1 MNGLHK
7 PKILI
12 VDDISINLKVQALL
26 FTKHDY
32 DVLIANNAIQ
42 ALVIAEEK
50 QPDIIIA
57 DIMMP
62 EIDGI
67 ELCRRLKLNALT
79 KDIPVFFLSA
89 DTSKTTIEKAFE
101 VGGCDYL
108 SKPFN
113 DNELFLK
120 VKKHLYSNHFTF
132 IDNPS
137 KGNIAVVD
145 DNQLNRHILNDFLG
159 EGDFNS
165 YTFESAS
172 DLFEVKDLNVFDMIL
187 LDIEM
192 PILNGWKTFEILRI
206 KKFNKPIIAISAY
219 ADHIFKDKC
228 IKHGFND
235 VIYKPIYKSNILN
248 TIVKH
253 LKPVT
258 EPIEIEPCAIN
269 EMLNLTFFYEVTQ
282 SDIPY
287 RVTEYQEFINLIDKI
302 ISSTKNSIHQKKTTQ
317 ALLDDL
323 HKYLNVGHY
332 FCDKAIVDV
341 VKSIEKRIRFDKD
354 LINEEGAGFLTLMQ
368 KIQIEL
374 KNNSHVKS
382 L

>member
-12 VDDISINLKVQALL
+12 VDDVSLNLKVQALL
-26 FTKHDY
+26 FTNHDY
-32 DVLIANNAIQ
+32 DVLIANSAIQ
-42 ALVIAEEK
+42 ALIIAEEK
-50 QPDIIIA
+50 QPDIIIT

-62 EIDGI
+62 EIYGI
-67 ELCRRLKLNALT
+67 ELCRRLKLNAST
-79 KDIPVFFLSA
+79 KYIPVFFLSA

-108 SKPFN
+108 PKPFN
-113 DNELFLK
+113 ENELFLK
-120 VKKHLYSNHFTF
+120 VKKHLHSNHFTF
-132 IDNPS
+132 IDNPG
-137 KGNIAVVD
+137 KRNIAVVD
-145 DNQLNRHILNDFLG
+145 DNRLNRHILNDFLR
-159 EGDFNS
+159 EGGFNP

-172 DLFEVKDLNVFDMIL
+172 DLFEVKDLNVFDMVL

-192 PILNGWKTFEILRI
+192 PILNGWKTFEILKI

-235 VIYKPIYKSNILN
+235 IIYKPIYKSIILN

-253 LKPVT
+253 LKPVD
-258 EPIEIEPCAIN
+258 ELIEIEPGAIN
-269 EMLNLTFFYEVTQ
+269 EILNLTFFYEVTQ

-302 ISSTKNSIHQKKTTQ
+302 VTSTKISIQQKKTTQ
-317 ALLDDL
+317 ILLNDL

-332 FCDKAIVDV
+332 FCNQAIVDTV
-341 VKSIEKRIRFDKD
+341 TSIEKRIRFDKD
-354 LINEEGAGFLTLMQ
+354 LINEEGAGFLALMQ
-368 KIQIEL
+368 KIQFEL
-374 KNNSHVKS
+374 KNNSLVKNM
-382 L
+382 